1 VGDPEPVLL
10 LPEPLEWAPE
20 FELDPESEEEPV
32 PNQVTPVPELPELVP
47 PCLGL
52 AEGLLLAG
60 RGSSLAAGLGAA
72 IVGGYSGPAA
82 APIS

>member
-1 VGDPEPVLL
+1 VPLRPES
-10 LPEPLEWAPE
+10 LELARE
-20 FELDPESEEEPV
+20 LELDPESEEEPV

-52 AEGLLLAG
+52 GEGLVLAG

-72 IVGGYSGPAA
+72 IVTGYSGPAE